1 MPSLAQEVKEARFTC
16 QGLAGWT
23 TVHWKGSIMA
33 GRARSAFYSSQS
45 PPSSS
50 PSIRVAVPVA
60 LFPDIVCLPHV
71 LSRSELRRQTPLHLV
86 GLQDYGRHT
95 DAQTEASSQ
104 ASDRRYW

>member
-23 TVHWKGSIMA
+23 TIHWKGSIMA

-45 PPSSS
+45 PPSPSSS
-50 PSIRVAVPVA
+50 PSFPVAVPVA
-60 LFPDIVCLPHV
+60 LFPDIVGLPLV
-71 LSRSELRRQTPLHLV
+71 LSRTELRRHTPLHLV

-95 DAQTEASSQ
+95 NG
-104 ASDRRYW
+104 